1 LALDYYLVKRYDYC
15 IVAASKQ
22 VTRKRKMAFL
32 EAVAPP
38 AKTPAEFKRRVGS
51 ISSSDALSAV
61 AWLNKCKGT
70 AAYRRVLQ
78 IRGELEQL
86 GAMLDSLRRQRQDG
100 RARRK
105 GSTTFPTQEEIT
117 EEVQLAELYTRFR
130 EGHNDFNRLLSKY
143 TFVSAMAY
151 DPDTGIWRFNPVPK
165 GRRGRV
171 IEVSDGRFTVEVDET
186 AVVAALA
193 RLAANRELYK
203 AHLCEQC
210 HERWRVSERR
220 MDRFC
225 SQQCREAWYTAS
237 PEYDKR
243 RQDIQRRYRENVRL
257 KIAAQDAALKG
268 RK

>member
-1 LALDYYLVKRYDYC
+1 MGL
-15 IVAASKQ
+15 
-22 VTRKRKMAFL
+22 
-32 EAVAPP
+32 
-38 AKTPAEFKRRVGS
+38 
-51 ISSSDALSAV
+51 ISSSDALCAV
-61 AWLNKCKGT
+61 AWLNNFKGT
-70 AAYRRVLQ
+70 ANYRRVLQ
-78 IRGELEQL
+78 IRDELEQL
-86 GAMLDSLRRQRQDG
+86 GAMLDSLCRQRQEG

-105 GSTTFPTQEEIT
+105 GRTTFPTQGEIT
-117 EEVQLAELYTRFR
+117 KEVQLAELYTRFSER
-130 EGHNDFNRLLSKY
+130 HNDFNRLLSKY

-151 DPDTGIWRFNPVPK
+151 DPDTGIWRFNPLPK
-165 GRRGRV
+165 GGRGR
-171 IEVSDGRFTVEVDET
+171 IIKVSDGRLTVEVDET

-203 AHLCEQC
+203 ARLCEQC

-243 RQDIQRRYRENVRL
+243 RRDIQRRYRENIRR
-257 KIAAQDAALKG
+257 KITAQEKG